1 MKLTENFTLEE
12 MTASRT
18 ADKYNIDNTPTAA
31 EVENLKRLC
40 LHILQP
46 IRDEINRPLTVTSGY
61 RCRELNKKVGGVPT
75 SQHVT
80 GDAADI
86 TLKSKQA
93 NNKLFNVIADMIRQG
108 KITVGQL
115 INEKGGEWLHI
126 SNPRQGKKTN
136 EIIYIN

>member
-12 MTASRT
+12 LTASRT

-31 EVENLKRLC
+31 EAQNLKRLC
-40 LHILQP
+40 VEILQP
-46 IRDEINRPLTVTSGY
+46 IREEINRPLTVTSGY
-61 RCRELNKKVGGVPT
+61 RCKKINKKVGGVPT

-86 TLKSKQA
+86 TLHSRQA
-93 NNKLFNVIADMIRQG
+93 NNKLFNVIADMIRDG

-115 INEKGGEWLHI
+115 INEKGGAWLHI

-136 EIIYIN
+136 EIIYI

>member
-12 MTASRT
+12 LTASRT

-40 LHILQP
+40 VDILQP
-46 IRDEINRPLTVTSGY
+46 IRNEIDKQLTVTSGY
-61 RCRELNKKVGGVPT
+61 RCRELNKKVGGVST

-86 TLKSKQA
+86 TLHSKQA
-93 NNKLFNVIADMIRQG
+93 NNKLFNVIVEMIRQE